1 MTTAVEEP
9 VARKPL
15 TERQQEVFKFIR
27 DFTAS
32 KGYCC
37 TVREVAQFCGSGNVT
52 AAMCHLWP
60 LKRKGWVT
68 WEPGHSRTIRPVG
81 GAI

>member
-1 MTTAVEEP
+1 MTTLTERE
-9 VARKPL
+9 PL
-15 TERQQEVFKFIR
+15 TERQAEVYEFIR
-27 DFTAS
+27 GYRAR

-37 TVREVAQFCGSGNVT
+37 TIREVAQFVGSTNVT

-68 WEPGHSRTIRPVG
+68 WEEGQGRTIRPVRG
-81 GAI
+81 DE

>member
-1 MTTAVEEP
+1 MSTT
-9 VARKPL
+9 L
-15 TERQQEVFKFIR
+15 TERSPLTDRQREVYEFIR
-27 DFTAS
+27 DFRAR

-37 TVREVAQFCGSGNVT
+37 TVREVSEFCGSTNVT

-68 WEPGHSRTIRPVG
+68 WEDGHSRTIRPAKG
-81 GAI
+81 DE

>member
-1 MTTAVEEP
+1 MSTTLTE
-9 VARKPL
+9 RQPL
-15 TERQQEVFKFIR
+15 TERQQDVYEFIR
-27 DFTAS
+27 DFRAK

-37 TVREVAQFCGSGNVT
+37 TVREIAAFLGSPNRPG

-68 WEPGHSRTIRPVG
+68 WEEAQGRTIRPVG
-81 GAI
+81 GDE